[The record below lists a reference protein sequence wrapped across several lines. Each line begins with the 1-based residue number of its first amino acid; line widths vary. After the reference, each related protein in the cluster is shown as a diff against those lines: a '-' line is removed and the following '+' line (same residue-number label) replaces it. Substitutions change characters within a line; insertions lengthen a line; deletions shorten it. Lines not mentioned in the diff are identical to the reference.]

1 LQIAADLD
9 YYWWARGLTYQQ
21 TKLHKRMF
29 TAEFEQRGDKP
40 LIGNRGLQR
49 ARALINHQEP
59 DEWDAA
65 LQESMELL
73 RSLGPSA
80 RHDLGIA
87 LYYSLIK
94 PSTPVPPESWQ
105 ECLEIFRQEQDLF
118 WLSECY
124 HYIAYWFLV
133 KGQFP
138 EARKYCEEGLEW
150 KRQVE
155 DSDGIALTSLSLA
168 EFDLLV
174 GDYRKSR
181 ERLNEALDQARG
193 LKNLFLD
200 GRIDL
205 ILLQVALAEGNHA
218 EATQYAEKTIA
229 SFREFGWQP
238 GIDQVNWL
246 EAENAWSM
254 GDFERARTKAQ
265 ELVERTDIS
274 PIDRAFGIYVLGR
287 VALTVGETGSAET
300 LLKQSYAIDD
310 ESMVLHQKVKL
321 LSAYVV
327 LCSKQGKLPEAA
339 KCAGAIDALLQS
351 ILLGLA
357 PRERDEYRTAL
368 EAVRSA
374 LGEVV
379 FTAAW
384 ETGKTLTLEQTI
396 PEILSQM

>member
-1 LQIAADLD
+1 
-9 YYWWARGLTYQQ
+9 
-21 TKLHKRMF
+21 
-29 TAEFEQRGDKP
+29 
-40 LIGNRGLQR
+40 
-49 ARALINHQEP
+49 
-59 DEWDAA
+59 
-65 LQESMELL
+65 
-73 RSLGPSA
+73 
-80 RHDLGIA
+80 
-87 LYYSLIK
+87 
-94 PSTPVPPESWQ
+94 
-105 ECLEIFRQEQDLF
+105 
-118 WLSECY
+118 
-124 HYIAYWFLV
+124 LV

-168 EFDLLV
+168 EFDLLA

-238 GIDQVNWL
+238 GIYQVNWL

-287 VALTVGETGSAET
+287 VALTMGETGSAET

-310 ESMVLHQKVKL
+310 EFLMLHQKAKL
-321 LSAYVV
+321 LSGYVV
-327 LCSKQGKLPEAA
+327 LCSKQGKVQEAA
-339 KCAGAIDALLQS
+339 KCAGTIDEMLQNIWFS
-351 ILLGLA
+351 LA

-368 EAVRSA
+368 ETVRAS
-374 LGEVV
+374 LGEEA
-379 FTAAW
+379 FEAAW
-384 ETGKTLTLEQTI
+384 EAGKTHTLERSI
-396 PEILSQM
+396 PDILSQM